1 MTSDSKK
8 PTLVCYDGSDQSNRG
23 LDSIRGLLAPTEVV
37 VLTVWQPLVTKL
49 AETGSFGVFALDDE
63 TEVDDSEE
71 QAARSAAE
79 QAAERSRAAGHTVTV
94 RVEEAQQATWLKI
107 IEVADEIDAGLIVCG
122 TRGRGAV
129 KTALLG
135 SVSHAVLTHSGRP
148 VLIAPAPRASTPSE
162 GQPNRPVT

>member
-1 MTSDSKK
+1 MTPDSKK
-8 PTLVCYDGSDQSNRG
+8 PTLVCYDGSDQSSRG
-23 LDSIRGLLAPTEVV
+23 LEAIRGLLAPTEVV

-63 TEVDDSEE
+63 TELDESEE
-71 QAARSAAE
+71 QAARVAAE
-79 QAAERSRAAGHTVTV
+79 AAAERARSAGHTATA
-94 RVEEAQQATWLKI
+94 RVEEAQQATWIKI

-122 TRGRGAV
+122 TRGRGPF

-148 VLIAPAPRASTPSE
+148 VLITPEPHEPAH
-162 GQPNRPVT
+162 